1 MIDVFLVIAMV
12 IGRLNVLTNEKMM
25 HALIA
30 VSKVIGRRIVKN
42 LVLLQILNTIKNIPN
57 ILLLKTIIFYTKTM
71 TVIKVKNLIT
81 DFLKNILNLSQFAKS
96 LIKEMFQL

>member
-1 MIDVFLVIAMV
+1 MIDVFLVITMV
-12 IGRLNVLTNEKMM
+12 FGRINVLTNEKMM

-42 LVLLQILNTIKNIPN
+42 LVHQILNTIKNIPN
-57 ILLLKTIIFYTKTM
+57 ILLLKTIIFNTKNM
-71 TVIKVKNLIT
+71 TVILVKNLIT